1 MESMTATIQTGMAI
15 TLFITGIG
23 MLICGLVIIMT
34 REYQEAMRSLAGQS
48 SRLSSK
54 ALADIGV
61 QATLRRRCPPARSHH
76 PPGADGN
83 RHRRISLCAGNDHL
97 RTCVLDDAAD
107 RRPGHTLTRTGA
119 AALRSPGASAFLCVL
134 GTIICGLAFWMMLLI
149 GDRGTP

>member
-1 MESMTATIQTGMAI
+1 MESMTTTIQTGMAI

-61 QATLRRRCPPARSHH
+61 QAALE
-76 PPGADGN
+76 
-83 RHRRISLCAGNDHL
+83 
-97 RTCVLDDAAD
+97 
-107 RRPGHTLTRTGA
+107 GA
-119 AALRSPGASAFLCVL
+119 AHLLEAITRLVQTAIGTGAFLCVL
-134 GTIICGLAFWMMLLI
+134 GTVICGLAFWMMLLI